1 MEEWKFA
8 DPPNLAVYSDKSIFK
23 RGDWIAYVVHE
34 DDDDDSYND
43 EGGTWQFHNSEPG
56 PVDDGDIMLVGLQEV
71 VRWDET
77 ILELADLPK
86 GWHAWRASKSSP
98 WRRAKSRPVPSNDNE

>member
-71 VRWDET
+71 VRWDQT